1 MAGEI
6 SEIGPG
12 AEGPDF
18 ELDSNSGNQIR
29 LSDFRGQQGVLLYFM
44 REFT

>member
-1 MAGEI
+1 MAAEDNEI
-6 SEIGPG
+6 EPG

-18 ELDSNSGNQIR
+18 ELDSNTGSKIR
-29 LSDFRGQQGVLLYFM
+29 LSDFRGHQGVLLYFM

>member
-1 MAGEI
+1 MAAEDNEI
-6 SEIGPG
+6 EPR

-18 ELDSNSGNQIR
+18 ELESNTGDKIR
-29 LSDFRGQQGVLLYFM
+29 LSDFRGHQAVLLYFM

>member
-1 MAGEI
+1 MAIEVDEMGL
-6 SEIGPG
+6 G

-29 LSDFRGQQGVLLYFM
+29 LSDFRGSHKVLLYFM

>member
-1 MAGEI
+1 MAAEDNEI
-6 SEIGPG
+6 EPG

-18 ELDSNSGNQIR
+18 ELDSNSGSKVR
-29 LSDFRGQQGVLLYFM
+29 LSDFRSRHNVLVYLM